1 MTSPTPPTGPADV
14 PAGPPTTPRE
24 LADRYVHDAADL
36 DTMVATGLGLVPHD
50 DRVPD
55 LSPQGQEA
63 KDDLARRV
71 LSDLDAIEAAAGPD
85 GLDAAERRCARLLRE
100 RLGAGLAATEAGEHL
115 RTVRNIFGPPQAVRQ
130 LFTMMPMST
139 DEDWG
144 AVGRRMAKVPDAYA
158 SHEQSL
164 ELGRTQ
170 GLLAAPRQVET
181 LVGQLDEWVGGDRS
195 WFHDLVSR
203 GPDDQRAELDA
214 AADAAARG
222 VVELRD
228 YLAGTYLPSAQGTP
242 DAVGRDRYVLGARVM
257 AGTRLDPEEAYAW
270 GWQEYLRLDQQLREA
285 AEEVLPGSTPLE
297 AMRHLDENGD
307 AVEGVEAVREWLQ
320 QMMDTA
326 ITDLDGTHFDIADP
340 IRTVE
345 AMIAPPGSAAAPYY
359 SRPSVDFSRPGRT
372 WLPTLGR
379 ERFPVWDL
387 VSTWYHE
394 GVPGHHLQLA
404 QWVHVAPQLS
414 LYQTSLGSS
423 SGATE
428 GWALYAERL
437 MDELGYLDTPARMG
451 YLDAQQM
458 RAVRVVID
466 IGMHLGLTIPDD
478 SPVDPGQTWTPERA
492 RAFFGANSGRSSD
505 FIDSE
510 VVRYL
515 GWPGQAI
522 SYKLGERA
530 WLAGREQAS
539 AAHAARGEEL
549 DLKAWHMAALSMGAL
564 GLDDLTDESCAG
576 RCCQPVARSSA
587 QPCHIRW

>member
-1 MTSPTPPTGPADV
+1 MTTSRPDDA
-14 PAGPPTTPRE
+14 PTTSAESTGAADPDPATPRA
-24 LADRYVHDAADL
+24 LADRYVHAMADL
-36 DTMVATGLGLVPHD
+36 DTMVATGLGLRPHD

-55 LSPQGQEA
+55 LSPEGQQA
-63 KDDLARRV
+63 RDDLASSV
-71 LSDLDAIEAAAGPD
+71 LHELDSIEAAAGPD

-100 RLGAGLAATEAGEHL
+100 RLGVGLASSEAGENL
-115 RTVRNIFGPPQAVRQ
+115 RTIRNIFGPAQAVRQ
-130 LFTMMPMST
+130 LFTMMPMAT

-144 AVGRRMAKVPDAYA
+144 AVARRMARVPEAYA
-158 SHEQSL
+158 SHTRSL

-170 GLLAAPRQVET
+170 GLFAAPLQVQT
-181 LVGQLDEWVGGDRS
+181 LVGQLDEWVAGDRT
-195 WFHDLVSR
+195 WFHGLGEG
-203 GPDDQRAELDA
+203 GPDSLRTELDA
-214 AADAAARG
+214 AADAAATG
-222 VVELRD
+222 VAQLRA
-228 YLAGTYLPSAQGTP
+228 YLAETYLPAAAGTP
-242 DAVGRDRYVLGARVM
+242 DAVGRERYVLGARQM
-257 AGTRLDPEEAYAW
+257 AGTDLDPEEAYAW
-270 GWQEYLRLDQQLREA
+270 GWSEYKRLDALMREA

-297 AMRHLDENGD
+297 AMHHLDTHGE
-307 AVEGVEAVREWLQ
+307 AVEGVEQVREWLQ

-326 ITDLDGTHFDIADP
+326 ITDLHGTHFDIAEP

-359 SRPSVDFSRPGRT
+359 SRPSIDFSRPGRT

-451 YLDAQQM
+451 YLDAQMM

-466 IGMHLGLTIPDD
+466 IGMHLGLTVPDD
-478 SPVDPGQTWTPERA
+478 SPVDPGQPWTPERA
-492 RAFFGANSGRSSD
+492 RAFFGAHSGRSSD
-505 FIDSE
+505 FLDSE
-510 VVRYL
+510 ITRYL

-530 WLAGREQAS
+530 WLAGRDAAQQA
-539 AAHAARGEEL
+539 HEARGETF

-564 GLDDLTDESCAG
+564 GLDDLVEELGAL
-576 RCCQPVARSSA
+576 
-587 QPCHIRW
+587 